1 MKNKKLILAVVAL
14 VAVAAI
20 FLGVYFATR
29 PETTQGA
36 KTYTVTVV
44 HGDGTSKDFTYHTDE
59 EYLGDALVAE
69 GLISGSDSEYGLMV
83 DTVDGET
90 ASWDAD
96 QAYWAFYIGEESA
109 MTGVSTTP
117 VNDGDSFKWVYTVSN
132 EG

>member
-1 MKNKKLILAVVAL
+1 MKNKKLILAVAAL
-14 VAVAAI
+14 VLAAALFVGI
-20 FLGVYFATR
+20 YIATR

-44 HGDGTSKDFTYHTDE
+44 HADGTSKDFTYHTDE
-59 EYLGDALVAE
+59 EYLGAALVAE
-69 GLISGSDSEYGLMV
+69 GLISGSDTQYGLTV

-96 QAYWAFYIGEESA
+96 QAYWALYVGEEYA
-109 MTGVSTTP
+109 MTGVSATP
-117 VNDGDSFKWVYTVSN
+117 VNDGDSFKWVYTVSD

>member
-1 MKNKKLILAVVAL
+1 MKNKQLLLAVVAL

-20 FLGVYFATR
+20 FLGVYFTTR

-44 HGDGTSKDFTYHTDE
+44 HGDGTSKDFTCHTDE

-69 GLISGSDSEYGLMV
+69 GLISGYESEYGLTV
-83 DTVDGET
+83 ETVDGET
-90 ASWDAD
+90 ASWDEAK
-96 QAYWAFYIGEESA
+96 AYWALYVGEEYA
-109 MTGVSTTP
+109 MTGVSATP

>member
-59 EYLGDALVAE
+59 EYLGAALVAE
-69 GLISGSDSEYGLMV
+69 GLIAGYESEYGLTV
-83 DTVDGET
+83 ETVDDET
-90 ASWDAD
+90 ASWAEN
-96 QAYWAFYIGEESA
+96 QSYWALYIGEEYA